1 MTTPFLP
8 NTPLGRVVSPV
19 NTIKPGYTQTA
30 NRSSTLPS
38 RLSPSQYDSDVKQG
52 YSTDFSSKS
61 DFSDGGGGS
70 GPKGST
76 PKGGGSGGG
85 GDAYLEGQ
93 VTGSVTEG
101 SLGHESGYSGEG
113 LVELR
118 APNVYPLHL
127 LYITNYRLPGDVDR
141 SNLERHMTDK
151 DFDQVFKMSR
161 PEFYQIPYWKQCD
174 IKRKANLF

>member
-1 MTTPFLP
+1 M
-8 NTPLGRVVSPV
+8 
-19 NTIKPGYTQTA
+19 
-30 NRSSTLPS
+30 
-38 RLSPSQYDSDVKQG
+38 
-52 YSTDFSSKS
+52 
-61 DFSDGGGGS
+61 
-70 GPKGST
+70 
-76 PKGGGSGGG
+76 
-85 GDAYLEGQ
+85 
-93 VTGSVTEG
+93 TGSVTEG

>member
-38 RLSPSQYDSDVKQG
+38 RLSPSHYDSDVKQG

-61 DFSDGGGGS
+61 DFSDGPN
-70 GPKGST
+70 PKNLTHGST
-76 PKGGGSGGG
+76 PKGGGQEY
-85 GDAYLEGQ
+85 DQ
-93 VTGSVTEG
+93 VVVTGSVTEG

-174 IKRKANLF
+174 IKRRANLF